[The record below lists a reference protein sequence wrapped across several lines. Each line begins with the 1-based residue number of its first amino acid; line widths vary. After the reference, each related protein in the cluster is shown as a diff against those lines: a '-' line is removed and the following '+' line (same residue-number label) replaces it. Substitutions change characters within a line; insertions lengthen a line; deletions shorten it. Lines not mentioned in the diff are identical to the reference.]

1 MPNSLSVGISFRL
14 WDTAILSDRE
24 VALISVCMRGRIN
37 LKINK
42 IHHVAI
48 ICSDYYKS
56 KIFYVDILK
65 FSVINET
72 YRAKRDSYKLDL
84 NVSDRD
90 TLELFSFPS
99 PPPRPSKPEACGL
112 RHLAFEVDNIEE
124 NIDYLVSQGVTVE
137 PIRVDEITGKKF
149 TFFKDPDDLPLEIYE
164 L

>member
-1 MPNSLSVGISFRL
+1 M
-14 WDTAILSDRE
+14 
-24 VALISVCMRGRIN
+24 
-37 LKINK
+37 KINK

-84 NVSDRD
+84 KVSDRD